1 MDPAADY
8 AFMMDG
14 NVRAMSWWRW
24 LKIVQETYVVPRKE
38 LARWLETSAKHF
50 IDAELQPTLQDVVAL
65 PKDRPFCLTVNP
77 DGPVF
82 AVTYT
87 FIRWT
92 RRSIEREVRPALSAL
107 ADIAHND
114 FDGRVSL
121 VKNVFADKQTVQSM
135 FGSQVTAFAS
145 LRTAFG
151 ADGRLENDFF
161 RDTLAP

>member
-1 MDPAADY
+1 M
-8 AFMMDG
+8 
-14 NVRAMSWWRW
+14 
-24 LKIVQETYVVPRKE
+24 
-38 LARWLETSAKHF
+38 
-50 IDAELQPTLQDVVAL
+50 PTLQDVVAL
-65 PKDRPFCLTVNP
+65 PEGPPVLP
-77 DGPVF
+77 DGHSGRSRLRRHLHLHPLDA
-82 AVTYT
+82 AVK
-87 FIRWT
+87 
-92 RRSIEREVRPALSAL
+92 IEREVRPALSAL

-161 RDTLAP
+161 RDTLGSLTAPRV